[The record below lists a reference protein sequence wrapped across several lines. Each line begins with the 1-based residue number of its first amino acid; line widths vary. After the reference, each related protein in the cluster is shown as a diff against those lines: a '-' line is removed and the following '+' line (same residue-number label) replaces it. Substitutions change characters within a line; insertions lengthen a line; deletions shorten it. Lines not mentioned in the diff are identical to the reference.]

1 MQQPENQ
8 SSLFSELEYDPMAK
22 SYIGSMASWA
32 LIAGICSLISLCIS
46 IYEAYRP
53 REIFVRRT
61 EGFGGFEMVSNAA
74 IGSGIISIIITL
86 VINVILIRFAVTAR
100 RQLENGN
107 AMGLGQSFGNLKAY
121 FMIISILVILA
132 MTLIFLALLVA
143 GTI

>member
-22 SYIGSMASWA
+22 SYVSSMASWA
-32 LIAGICSLISLCIS
+32 LIAGICSIVLLCVS

-53 REIFVRRT
+53 REIFARRT
-61 EGFGGFEMVSNAA
+61 EGFGGFDMVSNAA

-86 VINVILIRFAVTAR
+86 VINIILIRFAVTAR
-100 RQLENGN
+100 RQLENSS
-107 AMGLGQSFGNLKAY
+107 AIGLGQSFGNLKAY

-132 MTLIFLALLVA
+132 MTLLFLGLLVA

>member
-32 LIAGICSLISLCIS
+32 LIAGICSIILLCVS

-53 REIFVRRT
+53 REIFARRT

-86 VINVILIRFAVTAR
+86 VINVILIRFAVTTR

-107 AMGLGQSFGNLKAY
+107 AMGLGQSFGSLKAY

-132 MTLIFLALLVA
+132 MTLLFLGLLVA